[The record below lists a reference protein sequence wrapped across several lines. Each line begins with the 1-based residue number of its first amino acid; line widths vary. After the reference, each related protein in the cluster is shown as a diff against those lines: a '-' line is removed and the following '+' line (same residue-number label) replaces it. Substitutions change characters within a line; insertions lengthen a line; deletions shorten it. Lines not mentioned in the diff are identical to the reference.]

1 MSDPLLSRQQV
12 VALARETDDAAGTFS
27 HGLALLRR
35 LHTSARDSAAMFA
48 LLSTGAEKLLKLTVG
63 ITHLEQT
70 NEWPSREFMQTKMR
84 HRIVLLD
91 QHAGTALRDG
101 ISLSIVP
108 GHMKSA
114 MERVSADPLIGP
126 MLRALDRYA
135 TQGRFFNL
143 DTLANSPQREPSPS
157 ELWEEVLSEVFRSDP
172 DALGIFAQV
181 ATDPE
186 GRRRMNDAIADSLE
200 LWWQVYQRAWTTG
213 ILGSRGKVWASTLDL
228 FDTDADTGRPLKKR
242 D

>member
-1 MSDPLLSRQQV
+1 M
-12 VALARETDDAAGTFS
+12 ALAREADDAAGTFS

-35 LHTSARDSAAMFA
+35 LHTSARDWAATFA

-63 ITHLEQT
+63 LTHLEQT

-91 QHAGTALRDG
+91 QHAGAALRDRMT
-101 ISLSIVP
+101 LSTVP

-143 DTLANSPQREPSPS
+143 DTLADSPQREPSPS
-157 ELWEEVLSEVFRSDP
+157 ELWEEVLSEVVQNDP
-172 DALGIFAQV
+172 DVLEIFARITTH
-181 ATDPE
+181 AE
-186 GRRRMNDAIADSLE
+186 GRRRVNDAIADSLE

-213 ILGSRGKVWASTLDL
+213 ILGLRGKRWASTLDL
-228 FDTDADTGRPLKKR
+228 FDIDTQHPLRKH